1 MSPMVYDVAVVGA
14 GPAGCAAALRALQV
28 NPEARVALLDAT
40 TFPRDKT
47 CGDGI
52 APHAV
57 DLFASLGVADLTDGF
72 PSVARLAMRSPSGT
86 LVERVMTRPARVIP
100 RRVFDA
106 RLVDAASAAGADL
119 LHHRVRRLEERGD
132 CVVIDDGLAA
142 RVVIGAD
149 GANGV
154 VRRQLGLAPQ
164 RRATSGV
171 AVRGYSRTAINPD

>member
-28 NPEARVALLDAT
+28 NPEARVA
-40 TFPRDKT
+40 
-47 CGDGI
+47 
-52 APHAV
+52 
-57 DLFASLGVADLTDGF
+57 
-72 PSVARLAMRSPSGT
+72 
-86 LVERVMTRPARVIP
+86 
-100 RRVFDA
+100 
-106 RLVDAASAAGADL
+106 AASAAGADL
-119 LHHRVRRLEERGD
+119 LHHRVRRLEERRD

-171 AVRGYSRTAINPD
+171 AVRGYSRTAINPDALLIAV